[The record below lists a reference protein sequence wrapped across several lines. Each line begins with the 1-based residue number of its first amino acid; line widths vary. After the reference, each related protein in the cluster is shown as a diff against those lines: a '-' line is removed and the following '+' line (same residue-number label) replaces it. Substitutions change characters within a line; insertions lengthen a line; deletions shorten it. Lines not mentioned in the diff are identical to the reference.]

1 MNSKK
6 HATKQYMAALQAENK
21 EWHKCHAQNVAEN
34 ERLQSVIADL
44 TAQRDI
50 LAKENGEL
58 RYIATILKNIHA
70 VIMDKDNAKIAQ
82 FVNTYRQI
90 ELERRNDQS
99 TIH

>member
-1 MNSKK
+1 MISKK

-58 RYIATILKNIHA
+58 RYMATILKNIHE

-90 ELERRNDQS
+90 ELERLNDQS

>member
-6 HATKQYMAALQAENK
+6 HATKQYIAALQAENK

-34 ERLQSVIADL
+34 ERLQSAIADL

-58 RYIATILKNIHA
+58 RYIATILKSIHE

-82 FVNTYRQI
+82 FVNTYCQI
-90 ELERRNDQS
+90 ELERRNEPKQ
-99 TIH
+99 

>member
-6 HATKQYMAALQAENK
+6 HATKQYIAALQAENK

-34 ERLQSVIADL
+34 ERLQSVITDL

-58 RYIATILKNIHA
+58 RYIAKTFHEFHEIVMN
-70 VIMDKDNAKIAQ
+70 KDNALIAQ
-82 FVNTYRQI
+82 FINAYRQI
-90 ELERRNDQS
+90 ALERRNEPKQ
-99 TIH
+99 

>member
-6 HATKQYMAALQAENK
+6 HATQQYMAALQAENK

-34 ERLQSVIADL
+34 ERLQSEIADL

-58 RYIATILKNIHA
+58 RYMATILKNIHE

-82 FVNTYRQI
+82 FVNRYRQI
-90 ELERRNDQS
+90 ELERRNELK
-99 TIH
+99 

>member
-6 HATKQYMAALQAENK
+6 HATQQYMAALQAENK

-34 ERLQSVIADL
+34 ERLQSEIADL

-58 RYIATILKNIHA
+58 RYMATILKNIHE

-82 FVNTYRQI
+82 FVNRYRQI